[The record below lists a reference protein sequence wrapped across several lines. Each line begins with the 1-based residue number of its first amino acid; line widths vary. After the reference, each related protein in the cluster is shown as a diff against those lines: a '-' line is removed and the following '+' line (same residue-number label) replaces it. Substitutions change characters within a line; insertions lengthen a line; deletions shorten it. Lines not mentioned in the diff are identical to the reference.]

1 MTLIYFFCVRPRRQ
15 KTEDGEEKTQ
25 TITSPVEMIEDTT
38 FVKPELDHDGVGVY
52 EINADREPFET
63 GVQEQAIYELDGLK
77 DIVESDAQER
87 HLHEMQAADEV
98 ATELRASEE
107 AVELASPVPV
117 TAVDRA
123 TPV

>member
-15 KTEDGEEKTQ
+15 KTEDVEEKTQ

-38 FVKPELDHDGVGVY
+38 FVKPEPDHDGVGVY